1 MDISNI
7 LIWNV
12 RGLNRKSRRDGVRD
26 MVLSTRPDLVC
37 LQETK
42 KEAISR

>member
-1 MDISNI
+1 MALSST

-12 RGLNRKSRRDGVRD
+12 RCLNRKSRRDSVRELI
-26 MVLSTRPDLVC
+26 VVSKPDLVC

-42 KEAISR
+42 VHNLT